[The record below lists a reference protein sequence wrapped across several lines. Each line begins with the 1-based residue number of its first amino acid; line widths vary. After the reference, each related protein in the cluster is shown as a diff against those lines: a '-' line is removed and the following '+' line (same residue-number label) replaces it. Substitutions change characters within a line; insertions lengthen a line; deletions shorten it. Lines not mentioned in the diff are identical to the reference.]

1 MAIYFAGKIGETV
14 VGFMLIVIVLSGV
27 TGGFVGGFF
36 SDKLGRKKMMIIA
49 DAVTCLMFLCI
60 AFVNSPWVDLPYVT
74 FLLFVVTMFASGIMA
89 PVARA
94 MIIDVSSPDNRKFVF
109 TLSYWAMNLAHALG
123 AGIGAFLFKDYHF
136 ELFLGVSGVS
146 LISLVITIFF
156 IAESYFPEEPRSNTN
171 REKKESGGLVEI
183 FSSYGAVLK
192 DHLFIVYVIAGVLLF
207 SLESQLTNYIGV
219 RLGKEV
225 PTQVLFSLGSFDF
238 SVDGIKM
245 LGFLQTENTLF
256 VVAFTIMIGLL
267 MKRFSDHWVL
277 YAGIGLFTIG
287 YFALGMSVNPW
298 VLFAAMFVVSTG
310 EVMYVPVI
318 EAALADIAPEDK
330 RSTYMAANGLT
341 GYGAMM
347 IAALFVTLGA
357 WLPFWLIGIFF
368 VVMGGSSL
376 FLFHRIMPGLKERR
390 AMQKGA

>member
-1 MAIYFAGKIGETV
+1 MKLFGLHPNIQIRLAVEFLTTLATMAVLPFMAIYFAGKIGETV
-14 VGFMLIVIVLSGV
+14 VGFMLIVIVLAGV

-94 MIIDVSSPDNRKFVF
+94 M
-109 TLSYWAMNLAHALG
+109 
-123 AGIGAFLFKDYHF
+123 
-136 ELFLGVSGVS
+136 
-146 LISLVITIFF
+146 
-156 IAESYFPEEPRSNTN
+156 
-171 REKKESGGLVEI
+171 
-183 FSSYGAVLK
+183 
-192 DHLFIVYVIAGVLLF
+192 
-207 SLESQLTNYIGV
+207 
-219 RLGKEV
+219 
-225 PTQVLFSLGSFDF
+225 
-238 SVDGIKM
+238 
-245 LGFLQTENTLF
+245 
-256 VVAFTIMIGLL
+256 
-267 MKRFSDHWVL
+267 
-277 YAGIGLFTIG
+277 
-287 YFALGMSVNPW
+287 
-298 VLFAAMFVVSTG
+298 
-310 EVMYVPVI
+310 
-318 EAALADIAPEDK
+318 
-330 RSTYMAANGLT
+330 
-341 GYGAMM
+341 M